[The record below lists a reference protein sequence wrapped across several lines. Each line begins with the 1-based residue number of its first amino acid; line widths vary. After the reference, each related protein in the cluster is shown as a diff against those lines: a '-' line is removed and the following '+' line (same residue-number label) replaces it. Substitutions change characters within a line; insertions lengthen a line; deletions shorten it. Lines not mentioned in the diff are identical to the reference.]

1 MDELHEQSQRDRTE
15 VRQVEHE
22 LSARLFRDIRE
33 NKGRGMMED
42 ILGYVVVE
50 LREINSTLSLIREAL
65 EKMNKNALNDAT
77 NTEQGNVGIAMQNCI
92 VLHFFVHLDITG
104 LKRYSINIS
113 QSLFELYIQKA
124 KYQQRNQNN
133 QFCDK

>member
-33 NKGRGMMED
+33 KKGRGMMED

-50 LREINSTLSLIREAL
+50 LSEINSTLLLIREVL
-65 EKMNKNALNDAT
+65 EEMNKNAPNGAAT
-77 NTEQGNVGIAMQNCI
+77 PSQG
-92 VLHFFVHLDITG
+92 
-104 LKRYSINIS
+104 K
-113 QSLFELYIQKA
+113 
-124 KYQQRNQNN
+124 
-133 QFCDK
+133 

>member
-33 NKGRGMMED
+33 KKGRGMMED

-65 EKMNKNALNDAT
+65 EEMNKNAPNDAT
-77 NTEQGNVGIAMQNCI
+77 NTEQGNVTKLTERI
-92 VLHFFVHLDITG
+92 VLSGQTDGAGTP
-104 LKRYSINIS
+104 S
-113 QSLFELYIQKA
+113 QGK
-124 KYQQRNQNN
+124 
-133 QFCDK
+133 

>member
-33 NKGRGMMED
+33 KKGRGMMED

-50 LREINSTLSLIREAL
+50 LREINSTLSLIREAFCQVKRMVL
-65 EKMNKNALNDAT
+65 EHHHRAS
-77 NTEQGNVGIAMQNCI
+77 NTKTHSKTGYGCIIAES
-92 VLHFFVHLDITG
+92 G
-104 LKRYSINIS
+104 RKRKI
-113 QSLFELYIQKA
+113 
-124 KYQQRNQNN
+124 
-133 QFCDK
+133 

>member
-33 NKGRGMMED
+33 KKGRGMMED

-65 EKMNKNALNDAT
+65 EKMNKNAPNGAAT
-77 NTEQGNVGIAMQNCI
+77 PSQG
-92 VLHFFVHLDITG
+92 
-104 LKRYSINIS
+104 K
-113 QSLFELYIQKA
+113 
-124 KYQQRNQNN
+124 
-133 QFCDK
+133 